1 MTKKLTVHRHD
12 GEVMELVPT
21 AGLNIAQTLFLNGAF
36 QGVPLCSGMGRCG
49 LCKVRFES
57 SPPEPRREELQK
69 FTATEIESG
78 WRLSCLH
85 QTVEASIH
93 LPKPERVV
101 PRVAEKFSKELPE
114 NLALAVDLGTTGL
127 HWAFTLDGETVKSGQ
142 ELNPQI
148 GLGSEVMSRLAF
160 AAKPEQCKILSE
172 LVTDRLKA
180 IISDTAQVREMV
192 ISGNPSMTSI
202 LAQDDVQGLSRAP
215 YSLPDKGGKKVSLD
229 ATLPEA
235 YIPPHLA
242 PFVGADITSG
252 IVALNFAETKIQ
264 PPYLFA
270 DLGTNGEFVLCLSEN
285 EYIVSSVPMGPALE
299 GVGMSNGRTAGPG
312 AVSAFTLTPLGL
324 SPSVIKAEEVE
335 QNPKPGITG
344 TGYLSLCAI
353 LLKSGVLT
361 SEGLFSSGST
371 PFAAKL
377 ANRLTEING
386 TPVLDLGHEG
396 LTLPAPDVEEILKV
410 KAAFNLAMS
419 ALLNKAGLAPS
430 DLKEL
435 ILGGAMGQ
443 HVNIND
449 LVTTGFIPAGSAAI
463 TRAAGNTSLEGAK
476 ILTHNQEARE
486 FAAKLPGLSRV
497 LELAGSDDFG
507 TKYLERMIFKYV
519 Y

>member
-1 MTKKLTVHRHD
+1 
-12 GEVMELVPT
+12 MELAPT
-21 AGLNIAQTLFLNGAF
+21 AGLNIAQSLFLNGAF

-49 LCKVRFES
+49 LCKIRFEA

-69 FTATEIESG
+69 LTVAEIESG

-85 QTVEASIH
+85 QATGGTIF
-93 LPKPERVV
+93 LPQPERVV
-101 PRVAEKFSKELPE
+101 PRVTNKFSNNLPE
-114 NLALAVDLGTTGL
+114 GLALAVDLGTTGL
-127 HWAFTLDGETVKSGQ
+127 HWAFTLCGTPLKSGQ

-160 AAKPEQCKILSE
+160 AAKPEQRKILSE
-172 LVTDRLKA
+172 LVTSRIKTLIAETGQIK
-180 IISDTAQVREMV
+180 ELV

-202 LAQDDVQGLSRAP
+202 LAQDDVRGLSSAP
-215 YSLPDKGGKKVSLD
+215 YSLPDGGGKKVNLD
-229 ATLPEA
+229 EDLPEA

-252 IVALNFAETKIQ
+252 IVALNFSKTGIQ

-270 DLGTNGEFVLCLSEN
+270 DLGTNGEFVLCLSED

-312 AVSAFTLTPLGL
+312 AISAFTLTPLGL
-324 SPSVIKAEEVE
+324 SPSVIKTEESG
-335 QNPKPGITG
+335 QKQKPGITG

-396 LTLPAPDVEEILKV
+396 LTLPASDVEEILKV

-419 ALLNKAGLAPS
+419 ALLSEAGLAPS
-430 DLKEL
+430 DLNEL
-435 ILGGAMGQ
+435 VLGGAMGQ

-449 LVTTGFIPAGSAAI
+449 LVATGFIPAGIAVI

-476 ILTHNQEARE
+476 ILTHNQEARD
-486 FAAKLPGLSRV
+486 FAASLPGRSRV

-507 TKYLERMIFKYV
+507 RKYLERMIFKYV

>member
-1 MTKKLTVHRHD
+1 M
-12 GEVMELVPT
+12 
-21 AGLNIAQTLFLNGAF
+21 AQNLFLNGAF

-57 SPPEPRREELQK
+57 EPPEPRKEEQQK
-69 FTATEIESG
+69 LSSAEIKSG

-85 QTVEASIH
+85 PANAATIF
-93 LPKPERVV
+93 LPEPERVV
-101 PRVAEKFSKELPE
+101 PRVSDKFSNELPE
-114 NLALAVDLGTTGL
+114 NLALAVDLGTTGM
-127 HWAFTLDGETVKSGQ
+127 HWAFTIDGETVKSGQ

-160 AAKPEQCKILSE
+160 AAKPEQRKTLSK
-172 LVTDRLKA
+172 LVTERLQA
-180 IISDTAQVREMV
+180 IIAETVPVEKLV
-192 ISGNPSMTSI
+192 VSGNPSMTSI
-202 LAQDDVQGLSRAP
+202 LAQDEVEGLSRAP
-215 YSLPDKGGKKVSLD
+215 YSLPDKGGKRVKLD
-229 ATLPEA
+229 AKLPEA

-242 PFVGADITSG
+242 PFVGADITAG
-252 IVALNFAETKIQ
+252 IVALNFSDAKAQ

-270 DLGTNGEFVLCLSEN
+270 DLGTNGEFVLCLSED
-285 EYIVSSVPMGPALE
+285 EYIVCSVPMGPALE

-312 AVSAFTLTPLGL
+312 AVNAFNMTPLGL
-324 SPSVIKAEEVE
+324 TPAVIKADKPE
-335 QNPKPGITG
+335 QGQKPGITG
-344 TGYLSLCAI
+344 TGYLSLCSQ

-361 SEGLFSSGST
+361 REGQFGPGNT

-377 ANRLTEING
+377 AGKLTETNG
-386 TPVLDLGHEG
+386 TPVLDLGYEG

-419 ALLNKAGLAPS
+419 ALLQEAGLAPS

-449 LVTTGFIPAGSAAI
+449 LVATGFIPAESATI
-463 TRAAGNTSLEGAK
+463 TRAAGNTSLKGA
-476 ILTHNQEARE
+476 IVLTHNQEARD
-486 FAAKLPGLSRV
+486 FAASLPARSKV
-497 LELAGSDDFG
+497 LELAGSSDFG
-507 TKYLERMIFKYV
+507 QKYLQRMIFKYV

>member
-1 MTKKLTVHRHD
+1 MGKKIKT
-12 GEVMELVPT
+12 PPA
-21 AGLNIAQTLFLNGAF
+21 AGLNMAQALFLNGAF

-57 SPPEPRREELQK
+57 EPPQPRKEELQK
-69 FTATEIESG
+69 FSPAEIESG

-85 QTVEASIH
+85 PAQAAEIF

-101 PRVAEKFSKELPE
+101 PRVSDKFSSELPD

-160 AAKPEQCKILSE
+160 AAEPRQRKTLSSLVTERLSTIIAETGPIKE
-172 LVTDRLKA
+172 LV
-180 IISDTAQVREMV
+180 V
-192 ISGNPSMTSI
+192 SGNPSMTSI
-202 LAQDDVQGLSRAP
+202 LAQDDVQGLCRAP
-215 YSLPDKGGKKVSLD
+215 YSLPHKGGEKVSLD
-229 ATLPEA
+229 AGLPEA

-242 PFVGADITSG
+242 PFVGADITAG
-252 IVALNFAETKIQ
+252 IVALNFSEPKAQ

-270 DLGTNGEFVLCLSEN
+270 DLGTNGEFVLCLSEDK
-285 EYIVSSVPMGPALE
+285 YIVCSVPMGPALE

-312 AVSAFTLTPLGL
+312 AVSAFNLTPLGL
-324 SPSVIKAEEVE
+324 SPSLIGAEKVE
-335 QNPKPGITG
+335 QQKPGITG
-344 TGYLSLCAI
+344 TGYLSLCSV

-361 SEGLFSSGST
+361 REGQFAAGGT

-377 ANRLTEING
+377 ADKMTEING
-386 TPVLDLGHEG
+386 TPALDLGYEG
-396 LTLPAPDVEEILKV
+396 LTLPASDVEEILKV

-419 ALLNKAGLAPS
+419 ALLDAAGLSPA

-449 LVTTGFIPAGSAAI
+449 LVATGFIPAGSASI
-463 TRAAGNTSLEGAK
+463 TRAAGNTSLTGSI
-476 ILTHNQEARE
+476 ILTHNQQARD
-486 FAAKLPGLSRV
+486 FAAGLPGRSKV
-497 LELAGSDDFG
+497 LELAGSSDFG
-507 TKYLERMIFKYV
+507 QKYLERMIFKYV